1 MRPSARDIAGMPLIQ
16 SLFITS
22 PELQPSLEI
31 SRSSHAPRPDHS
43 PIISELRQD
52 LLKSRCET
60 MEARSLQADV
70 MQLLEE
76 RNAALSAALDTQRAL
91 MQLLRR

>member
-1 MRPSARDIAGMPLIQ
+1 
-16 SLFITS
+16 
-22 PELQPSLEI
+22 
-31 SRSSHAPRPDHS
+31 
-43 PIISELRQD
+43 
-52 LLKSRCET
+52 